1 MRSLHSGML
10 RSWRTSDL
18 AMHRLYQRKMEEEE
32 TRSLTESLQRRTHM
46 CMIRVFKGGE
56 KMVKVVGG
64 LLCGSATRECRRKLP
79 RGLEQA
85 LHTTSHHHIDF
96 NPHHISNHRLHH
108 NISPLTQSSA
118 MAVKPITGVSLPI
131 GTLEPRTG
139 EWN

>member
-18 AMHRLYQRKMEEEE
+18 AMHRLYQRKMEEKE

-64 LLCGSATRECRRKLP
+64 LLCGSGTRECRRKLP
-79 RGLEQA
+79 RGLERA

-96 NPHHISNHRLHH
+96 NPHHISNHHLHH
-108 NISPLTQSSA
+108 NTLSTH
-118 MAVKPITGVSLPI
+118 PIFCNGSQANYR
-131 GTLEPRTG
+131 GTPPNWNSWTLD
-139 EWN
+139 EWS